1 MCGKATGILIQA
13 LDLEEFM
20 FIPNLQILPNAQR
33 KLWSELQHTPT
44 EFVLYGGTALALR
57 LGHRHSEDF
66 DFFSNKP
73 FSPAVLRKNIP
84 YLENAEMSQF
94 EANTLTAIVDRGS
107 PVKVSF
113 FGGLNL
119 DRVQGPEIAADNRI
133 QVASILDVAAT
144 KLATIQQRAQARDY
158 EDLAA
163 ILDTGITLSEVLA
176 AASAVYGKDFNG
188 ALSLKALTYFSDGD
202 LPSLSPATQQ
212 KLRTFASKVDL
223 KRIPVVEA
231 RAGLTEEGTR

>member
-1 MCGKATGILIQA
+1 
-13 LDLEEFM
+13 M
-20 FIPNLQILPNAQR
+20 FTPNLQILPDAQR
-33 KLWSELQHTPT
+33 KLWGELQHTPS

-73 FSPAVLRKNIP
+73 FSPAVLRKTIP

-94 EANTLTAIVDRGS
+94 EENTLTAIVDRGS

-119 DRVQGPEIAADNRI
+119 NRVQGPEIAAGNRI
-133 QVASILDVAAT
+133 RVASVLDIAAT

-163 ILDTGITLSEVLA
+163 ILGTGISLSEIVA
-176 AASAVYGKDFNG
+176 AASAVYGRQFNG

-212 KLRTFASKVDL
+212 NLRTLASKVDL
-223 KRIPVVEA
+223 KSIPVVDA
-231 RAGLTEEGTR
+231 RAGLTEESQR